1 MKERHTVT
9 AGPAKRFQRSSVV
22 MAQMAL
28 VMTGLIASIALPAIL
43 HSQEKKP
50 QQTADRGVRVAMHNV
65 KYRFA
70 ENVSVQINELKGA
83 IVPIGSDQMPV
94 FDDKDSF
101 KVHIDAAEVAI
112 SPQDVAN
119 LLNQFVFSRP
129 GSQLSGISV
138 ATNTQHGKHEGHLK
152 IKGRLKDKGD
162 IPFELEGALIPT
174 PDGKLRLHADKM
186 KALKIPISGLMEA
199 FGVEVDNLIKSGKVP
214 GVDAQENDLIFDL
227 ERMLPSPQIE
237 GKVTKVRVEPN
248 TIVYTIASDPSSGRD
263 ESADNRKAMP
273 KLRGN
278 YMSFRGNRMEVGKFA
293 MEDCDIVMMDMDPS
307 DPMDFFLDRYKEQL
321 AAGYLKIAT
330 SSQVRAYIK
339 DYGKL
344 AAGKNAAAAAPVTEP
359 AAKK

>member
-1 MKERHTVT
+1 MMRRQNRL
-9 AGPAKRFQRSSVV
+9 AGPVRWMFFVV
-22 MAQMAL
+22 VCFAIGTCFAMAETAAAQD
-28 VMTGLIASIALPAIL
+28 S
-43 HSQEKKP
+43 KP
-50 QQTADRGVRVAMHNV
+50 QQAADRAVRAAMHNV

-70 ENVSVQINELKGA
+70 ENVSVQINELRGE
-83 IVPIGSDQMPV
+83 IVPIGGRTTPV

-101 KVHIDAAEVAI
+101 KMHIDAAEVAI

-138 ATNTQHGKHEGHLK
+138 ATNTQQGKHQGHLK
-152 IKGRLKDKGD
+152 IKGRLRDKGD
-162 IPFELEGALIPT
+162 LPFELEGGLVPT
-174 PDGKLRLHADKM
+174 PDGKLRLHADNM
-186 KALKIPISGLMEA
+186 KALKIPVSGLMGA
-199 FGVEVDNLIKSGKVP
+199 FGIEVDNLIKSGKVP
-214 GVDAQENDLIFDL
+214 GVEAQENDLIFDL
-227 ERMLPSPQIE
+227 ERMLPAPQIE

-263 ESADNRKAMP
+263 EKADLKPMP
-273 KLRGN
+273 KQRGN
-278 YMSFRGNRMEVGKFA
+278 YMAFRGNRMEVGKFV
-293 MEDCDIVMMDMDPS
+293 MEDCDIVMMDMDAS

-330 SSQVRAYIK
+330 NSQVRTYIK

-344 AAGKNAAAAAPVTEP
+344 TAGKSAAAAVVAEP

>member
-1 MKERHTVT
+1 MGWQNRL
-9 AGPAKRFQRSSVV
+9 AGPVKWMFLIIACFAIGVCFATARIGA
-22 MAQMAL
+22 AQD
-28 VMTGLIASIALPAIL
+28 S
-43 HSQEKKP
+43 KP
-50 QQTADRGVRVAMHNV
+50 QPAADRAVRAAMHNV

-70 ENVSVQINELKGA
+70 ENVSVQINELRGE
-83 IVPIGSDQMPV
+83 IVSIGGHQTPV
-94 FDDKDSF
+94 FDDKESF
-101 KVHIDAAEVAI
+101 KIHIDAAEVAI

-138 ATNTQHGKHEGHLK
+138 ATNIQQGKHQGHLK

-162 IPFELEGALIPT
+162 IPFELEGALVPT
-174 PDGKLRLHADKM
+174 PDGKLRLHADNM
-186 KALKIPISGLMEA
+186 KALKIPVSGLMGA
-199 FGVEVDNLIKSGKVP
+199 LGIEVDNLIKSGKVP

-227 ERMLPSPQIE
+227 ERMLPAPQIE

-248 TIVYTIASDPSSGRD
+248 TIVYTIVSDPSSGRD
-263 ESADNRKAMP
+263 EKADDRKPMP
-273 KLRGN
+273 QLRGN
-278 YMSFRGNRMEVGKFA
+278 YMAFRGNRMEVGKFA
-293 MEDCDIVMMDMDPS
+293 MEDCDIVMMDMDAS
-307 DPMDFFLDRYKEQL
+307 DPLDFFLDRYKEQL

-344 AAGKNAAAAAPVTEP
+344 TVSKSAAAAAPVTEP